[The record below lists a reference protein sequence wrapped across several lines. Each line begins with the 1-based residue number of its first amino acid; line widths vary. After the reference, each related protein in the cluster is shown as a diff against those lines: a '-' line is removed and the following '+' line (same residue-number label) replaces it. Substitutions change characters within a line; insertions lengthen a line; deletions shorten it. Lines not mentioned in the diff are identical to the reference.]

1 MRAGVVAWLGTLDP
15 VLEIDVEGA
24 TEALLDVLE
33 SRITAGRLAVYFSHI
48 LRNVVRYGE
57 CRGKYTLHIFRRGKW
72 RGCALSSSTLHT
84 GLIPGLYDMA
94 QSHVRALLSAPS
106 FTPFTSLT
114 PHRSPVARLEARCN
128 ASGIVGTAIAKM
140 VKSMRA
146 TATSDTTAHDFAR
159 GMDGG
164 EYIGFRNGVYDLSG
178 DRFISSGQVHHSVLV
193 SMSTGYDYVAASAC
207 PRETIDEI
215 VGFYRTLFCD
225 PNDPNDANLAAAW
238 RFSGSLLTAR
248 HKCAVAFVGAGCSGK
263 TTFTSLM
270 HRTLGE
276 YCQGMFVA
284 RFKRSAHCDKRA
296 NEKARMC
303 VYAEVGR
310 MDVVRFEGEGKA
322 LSSRATPVMHATA
335 DLSPSLARAVDS
347 GSARA
352 VHFGS
357 KFVHEGVDPARRLYA
372 CDPTL
377 ATREVFDTWA
387 PAHFHLMLAAR
398 SRHVTA

>member
-1 MRAGVVAWLGTLDP
+1 MRARVVAWLGTLDP

-33 SRITAGRLAVYFSHI
+33 GRITAGRLAVYLSHI
-48 LRNVVRYGE
+48 MRNVVRYGE
-57 CRGKYTLHIFRRGKW
+57 CRGKYTLYRFRGEW
-72 RGCALSSSTLHT
+72 RGCALRT
-84 GLIPGLYDMA
+84 GLIPIPGLYDMA

-106 FTPFTSLT
+106 FAPSTPSTAFA

-146 TATSDTTAHDFAR
+146 TATSDATTARDFAR

-178 DRFISSGQVHHSVLV
+178 DRFIPSEQVHHSVLV
-193 SMSTGYDYVAASAC
+193 SMSTGYDYVAPDAC

-215 VGFYRTLFCD
+215 VGFYRTLFSD

-238 RFSGSLLTAR
+238 RFSGSLLTAGR
-248 HKCAVAFVGAGCSGK
+248 KCAVAFVGAGCSGK

-270 HRTLGE
+270 HRTLGG

-284 RFKRSAHCDKRA
+284 RFKRSAHCD
-296 NEKARMC
+296 NEKVRMA

-310 MDVVRFEGEGKA
+310 MDVVRFESEGKA
-322 LSSRATPVMHATA
+322 LSFRATPVMHATA
-335 DLSPSLARAVDS
+335 DLSPSLARAVDA

-377 ATREVFDTWA
+377 VAREVFDTWA

-398 SRHVTA
+398 SAT